1 MSLLLLENSNKAKS
15 TPKQALGS
23 SNRGSIFDWSIEVSQ
38 VIWSIPK
45 KSTEL
50 KAQAVEF
57 QKLQD
62 QDQPM

>member
-1 MSLLLLENSNKAKS
+1 MSPLLLENSNSSESTLGS
-15 TPKQALGS
+15 TPQVIQS
-23 SNRGSIFDWSIEVSQ
+23 SNKYSGIDSSQ

-50 KAQAVEF
+50 KAQTAEF

-62 QDQPM
+62 